1 MICAELLPR
10 YAMVVCPTMKIA
22 AGSFLAIPNFGMKT
36 EPRVRNTRKFS
47 TKLRSGLRTI
57 RGTALPIR
65 RVGSMGNMIPC
76 PDCDGEGRVEYD
88 LPRPHGF
95 GRDVG
100 YIDTVMDD
108 CETCSGHGE
117 IEEDE

>member
-1 MICAELLPR
+1 VALHLLK
-10 YAMVVCPTMKIA
+10 MLK
-22 AGSFLAIPNFGMKT
+22 
-36 EPRVRNTRKFS
+36 
-47 TKLRSGLRTI
+47 
-57 RGTALPIR
+57 
-65 RVGSMGNMIPC
+65 MIPC

-117 IEEDE
+117 LEEEENE